1 MRWCFYF
8 LFVFLFVG
16 CARENG
22 TSKNVKVGL
31 TNLSRV
37 EKRIVVLEDSL
48 HVYYE
53 KLMNNSADTLPFYTI
68 HLLASNYKRAF
79 QLGVKNEHSAIYL
92 DKLQQ
97 LYLQEKKYALSLSW
111 TDTLLTRFPL
121 YKEKAALLL
130 NAATTAEVYLK
141 DEKKMRYYY
150 ERLLLEHPKLKQEI
164 VAMVQLRLKNF

>member
-8 LFVFLFVG
+8 LFVFLFLG
-16 CARENG
+16 CTRENK

-31 TNLSRV
+31 TNLSHV
-37 EKRIVVLEDSL
+37 QKRIHALEDSL
-48 HVYYE
+48 HVSYE
-53 KLMNNSADTLPFYTI
+53 KLMNNSVDTLPLQTI
-68 HLLASNYKRAF
+68 QLLTSNYKRAF
-79 QLGVKNEHSAIYL
+79 RLDVKNEHSAIYL

-111 TDTLLTRFPL
+111 TDTLLTRFPN

-141 DEKKMRYYY
+141 DENKMRYYY
-150 ERLLLEHPKLKQEI
+150 ERLLLEHPKLKKEV
-164 VAMVQLRLKNF
+164 VAMVHLRLKNF